1 MSEKKSILA
10 RLMANEN
17 IEVRHGSYETAFFD
31 VKQRLLGLPMW
42 NDSEVYDLFIGHEV
56 GHALFTPPEG
66 WEEDIQDSK
75 CPKTIFN
82 VVEDIRI
89 ERLIQDKY
97 PGLVASFNRGY
108 VYLQDK
114 DFFG

>member
-42 NDSEVYDLFIGHEV
+42 NDSEVYDLLIGHEV
-56 GHALFTPPEG
+56 GHALVGKLLPNTDPVHK
-66 WEEDIQDSK
+66 IS
-75 CPKTIFN
+75 I
-82 VVEDIRI
+82 I
-89 ERLIQDKY
+89 
-97 PGLVASFNRGY
+97 SRG
-108 VYLQDK
+108 
-114 DFFG
+114 